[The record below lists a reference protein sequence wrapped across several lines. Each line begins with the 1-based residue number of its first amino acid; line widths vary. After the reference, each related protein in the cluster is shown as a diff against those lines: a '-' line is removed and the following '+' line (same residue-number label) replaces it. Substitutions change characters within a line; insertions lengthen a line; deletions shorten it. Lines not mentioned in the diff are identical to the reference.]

1 MLKTTCLINNFNYG
15 DFIIEAVESALG
27 QTVEFDEVIVVDDGS
42 TDNSV
47 QILQEKYGQ
56 NSQVKLIIKE
66 QNEGQ
71 LSSFNLGHSASN
83 GDIICFLDSDDKY
96 QQNYLES
103 ILKIYSLYPECD
115 FLFCG
120 YQKFQ
125 DLDAS
130 GSDQIT
136 SQQESQID
144 ILKYVRNRGCSAV
157 FTLHTK
163 RYIGAPTSTLSMRR
177 KTAEKILPFPYLEDW
192 RIRADDCLV
201 YGASLVGAVKFT
213 LSLKLVQYRMHTRN
227 NYANKTQENAKERKE
242 ILAHYQRKLALN
254 RLFNL
259 FSQQMNYLD
268 KNELTSL
275 IPFEFKTIPQPDSK
289 DFRGYLNLLWNS
301 NLQIPEK
308 IKSSLIM
315 TKYMLSTRKY

>member
-1 MLKTTCLINNFNYG
+1 MIKTTCLINNYNYG
-15 DFIIEAVESALG
+15 DFIVEAVESALG

-42 TDNSV
+42 TDNS
-47 QILQEKYGQ
+47 IEKLQEKYSQ
-56 NSQVKLIIKE
+56 NDKVKLIVKE
-66 QNEGQ
+66 KNEGQ
-71 LSSFNLGHSASN
+71 LSSFNLGYSASN

-96 QQNYLES
+96 QPNYLEN
-103 ILKIYSLYPECD
+103 ILEIYNLYPECD

-120 YQKFQ
+120 YEKFK
-125 DLDAS
+125 DLDSS
-130 GSDQIT
+130 GSDKINK
-136 SQQESQID
+136 QQESQID
-144 ILKYVRNRGCSAV
+144 LLQYVRNRGCSAV

-177 KTAEKILPFPYLEDW
+177 KIAEKILPFPYLDDW

-201 YGASLVGAVKFT
+201 YGASLVGAIKFT
-213 LSLKLVQYRMHTRN
+213 LSVKLVQYRMHTRN
-227 NYANKTQENAKERKE
+227 NYANKTQESAKERKE

-259 FSQQMNYLD
+259 FSQKMNYLD
-268 KNELTSL
+268 KSELTSL

-289 DFRGYLNLLWNS
+289 DFRGYMSLLWNS
-301 NLQIPEK
+301 NLQIHNK

-315 TKYMLSTRKY
+315 TKYMLSTRKN

>member
-1 MLKTTCLINNFNYG
+1 MIKTTCLINNYNYE
-15 DFIIEAVESALG
+15 DFIVEAVESALG

-42 TDNSV
+42 TDSS
-47 QILQEKYGQ
+47 IEKLQEKYSQ
-56 NSQVKLIIKE
+56 NDKVKLIVKE
-66 QNEGQ
+66 KNEGQ
-71 LSSFNLGHSASN
+71 LSSFNIGYSASN

-96 QQNYLES
+96 QSNYLEN
-103 ILKIYSLYPECD
+103 ILKIYNLCPECD

-120 YQKFQ
+120 YEKLK
-125 DLDAS
+125 DS
-130 GSDQIT
+130 GSLSDKISQ
-136 SQQESQID
+136 QQESQID
-144 ILKYVRNRGCSAV
+144 VLQYVRNRGCSAV

-177 KTAEKILPFPYLEDW
+177 KTAEKILPFPYLDDW

-201 YGASLVGAVKFT
+201 YGASLVGAIKFT
-213 LSLKLVQYRMHTRN
+213 LSLKLVQYRIHTRN
-227 NYANKTQENAKERKE
+227 NFANKTQENAKERKE

-259 FSQQMNYLD
+259 FCQKMNYLD
-268 KNELTSL
+268 KGELASL

-289 DFRGYLNLLWNS
+289 DFRGYLNLLWSS
-301 NLQIPEK
+301 NLQIFHK

-315 TKYMLSTRKY
+315 TKYMLSTRKN